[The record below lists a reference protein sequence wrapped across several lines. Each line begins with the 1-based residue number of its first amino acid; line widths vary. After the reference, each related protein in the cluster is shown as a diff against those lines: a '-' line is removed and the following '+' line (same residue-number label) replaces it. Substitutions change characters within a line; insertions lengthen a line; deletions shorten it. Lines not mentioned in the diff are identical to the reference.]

1 MRRWLPFF
9 MVFAVAGC
17 SKAPRQYGGELPE
30 KVYGRI
36 ISLSPSTTELIAM
49 LNSGHLLVGRTA
61 VDTKPDTIKAITIVA
76 NPRPDIEKIIK
87 LQPDLIV
94 VEENLINPVDLAKLK
109 EQKGFDVVTF
119 DINSIDAWVETVW
132 KLGALTQQYSQANDR
147 VDALMAVVGS
157 AKATPLDPKPRALVA
172 MGGNQPWVAGVDSF
186 QADLVRNAGGE
197 PIGPPGDKFAQVNP
211 EQVLAWN
218 PDVVFVSDPPAQYS
232 GPAWKGI
239 KAAKAGRIFQVNPD
253 LLLRAGA
260 DVQAVL
266 SAMSR
271 EFQNMEVTR

>member
-1 MRRWLPFF
+1 MKRWLPFF
-9 MVFAVAGC
+9 VALALTGC
-17 SKAPRQYGGELPE
+17 SQPSRQYGGELPE

-49 LNSGHLLVGRTA
+49 LNSTHLLVGRTA
-61 VDTKPDTIKAITIVA
+61 GDTKPDTIKGITIVA

-94 VEENLINPVDLAKLK
+94 VEENLINPVDLAKIK

-119 DINSIDAWVETVW
+119 DINSIDAWVEAVW
-132 KLGALTQQYSQANDR
+132 KLGALTQQYSQASDR
-147 VDALMAVVGS
+147 VDALMAVVRS
-157 AKATPLDPKPRALVA
+157 AKSIPLDPKPRALVA
-172 MGGNQPWVAGVDSF
+172 MGGNRPWVAGVDSL
-186 QADLVRNAGGE
+186 QADLIRNAGGE

-211 EQVLAWN
+211 EQVLEWN
-218 PDVVFVSDPPAQYS
+218 PDIVFASDPPAQYS
-232 GPAWKGI
+232 GPAWKGT
-239 KAAKAGRIFQVNPD
+239 KAAKEGRILQVDRD

-271 EFQNMEVTR
+271 EFQNMEVR